1 MNFGRMVKAIRA
13 WRGMEQRELA
23 PLIGIERSTLSRIE
37 TGLVLPGSDLEERIK
52 KALRWEE
59 ALEEMALGVP
69 ERDS

>member
-1 MNFGRMVKAIRA
+1 MNFGRMLKAIRA

-23 PLIGIERSTLSRIE
+23 TLIGIDRPTLSRVE